1 MHFYSL
7 IGALCRE
14 DADEFFAST
23 SVPTKQET
31 LHSTGHASAKIIRML
46 QFHNCLPVATFENGT
61 LYLKQG
67 LIITALTLQGN
78 KFIDSASERKNQNII
93 VWKNISNLGF
103 VHTNFWLQHLA

>member
-1 MHFYSL
+1 MHSYSL

-46 QFHNCLPVATFENGT
+46 QFHNCPPVATFEKGN
-61 LYLKQG
+61 
-67 LIITALTLQGN
+67 ALPKTGSHN
-78 KFIDSASERKNQNII
+78 HGIDSPRQQIHKLS
-93 VWKNISNLGF
+93 L
-103 VHTNFWLQHLA
+103 